1 MQTPNE
7 RLRADRMIFYADD
20 VQRLDRELDGFLEL
34 SGARSALL
42 IDTEGHMITR
52 RGEAPSES
60 LESLAA
66 LVAGSFAA
74 TQQVAQL
81 LGEEGFHSLAHQGQE
96 QGIQLSAV
104 GLRTLLAVV
113 WDSKTNLGLVRF
125 YAKETAENL
134 KRVLEQ
140 LGPAADHCDDGLAQD
155 YSEQASKAL
164 DDLF

>member
-113 WDSKTNLGLVRF
+113 WDSKTNL
-125 YAKETAENL
+125 ETAENL

-140 LGPAADHCDDGLAQD
+140 LGPAADHCDAGLAQD

>member
-7 RLRADRMIFYADD
+7 RLRADRMVFYEDD

-52 RGEAPSES
+52 RGEVPGER

-74 TQQVAQL
+74 THQVAQL

-140 LGPAADHCDDGLAQD
+140 SGPAADLGDDGLAQN
-155 YSEQASKAL
+155 YSEQASQAL

>member
-7 RLRADRMIFYADD
+7 RLRSDRMVFYAED

-52 RGEAPSES
+52 RGETPTKS

-74 TQQVAQL
+74 THQVAQL

-104 GLRTLLAVV
+104 GPRTLLAVV
-113 WDSKTNLGLVRF
+113 WDSTTNLGLVRF
-125 YAKETAENL
+125 YAQETTQRL
-134 KRVLEQ
+134 QRVFDTPSPKRV
-140 LGPAADHCDDGLAQD
+140 GGDDGLAQD
-155 YSEQASKAL
+155 YSEQASAAL
-164 DDLF
+164 DELF